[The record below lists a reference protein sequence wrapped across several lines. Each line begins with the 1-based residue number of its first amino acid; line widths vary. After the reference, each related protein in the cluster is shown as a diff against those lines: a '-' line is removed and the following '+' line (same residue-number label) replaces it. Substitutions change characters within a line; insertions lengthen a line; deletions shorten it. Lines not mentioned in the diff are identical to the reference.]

1 VPANVQQWV
10 TNLSNADLRI
20 HLTNRLNSVVNHFK
34 GTFVHWDVN
43 NELLHGDFFGQR
55 LGGWVNPWMFQHAR
69 SLDPSVKLF
78 VNDYNVVSSNQTE
91 AYKQQILGLISSN
104 APIDGIGAQ
113 GHFGATINPQLTEAR
128 LDSLAQLGL
137 PIWITEYDSSNADE
151 NIRADNLETL
161 YRIAFSKPA
170 VDGVLMWGFW
180 AGSHWRGSNA
190 AIVNLNWTL
199 NQAGR
204 RYQSLLAE
212 WRTTNSGPSSVGGV
226 YDFRGFH
233 GNYDITLTP
242 PGGQPTL
249 RRITLDSG
257 TGTNVV
263 TLIAHPSGTRPLL
276 HGGAISSGGQF
287 QFQLTGD
294 AGRTYAI
301 QTSTNLN
308 SATWTTLTNLLNPY
322 GTVSYTNPA
331 ALSPAQL
338 FFRAR
343 RLP

>member
-1 VPANVQQWV
+1 
-10 TNLSNADLRI
+10 
-20 HLTNRLNSVVNHFK
+20 VN
-34 GTFVHWDVN
+34 
-43 NELLHGDFFGQR
+43 
-55 LGGWVNPWMFQHAR
+55 
-69 SLDPSVKLF
+69 
-78 VNDYNVVSSNQTE
+78 
-91 AYKQQILGLISSN
+91 
-104 APIDGIGAQ
+104 
-113 GHFGATINPQLTEAR
+113 
-128 LDSLAQLGL
+128 
-137 PIWITEYDSSNADE
+137 
-151 NIRADNLETL
+151 
-161 YRIAFSKPA
+161 
-170 VDGVLMWGFW
+170 
-180 AGSHWRGSNA
+180 
-190 AIVNLNWTL
+190 
-199 NQAGR
+199 
-204 RYQSLLAE
+204 
-212 WRTTNSGPSSVGGV
+212 
-226 YDFRGFH
+226 
-233 GNYDITLTP
+233 
-242 PGGQPTL
+242 QPTL